1 MLSPDVLSQLAPLA
15 LKSIV
20 GLLITGV
27 IMYPFRKIHKEWSSL
42 KEEQSA
48 IHKELVQQRT
58 NCLTTLQTQGEEQ
71 IKLLGKAVDVLDG
84 VRLDLAEQTGYLKAF
99 VPAPRIRRAAAKK

>member
-27 IMYPFRKIHKEWSSL
+27 IMYPFRKARKEWTAL
-42 KEEQSA
+42 KDEQAA
-48 IHKELVQQRT
+48 IRQELVHQRT
-58 NCLTTLQTQGEEQ
+58 NCLTTLQQQGATMVDLQ
-71 IKLLGKAVDVLDG
+71 TKTVDLLQG
-84 VRLDLAEQTGYLKAF
+84 VRLDLAEQTGYLKAYI
-99 VPAPRIRRAAAKK
+99 PTRTRRAAAKK